1 MKKVVKGDIF
11 YADLRSAKGNE
22 IGGRTIPV
30 LVLQNNI
37 SNISNKTTIVAPI
50 SEKVGDED
58 KQPTHVLVKQ
68 FKDVRPGSFVML
80 EQIRVIDRSRLK
92 GYIGM
97 LDEEQMK
104 EVCLALRMTFDI

>member
-11 YADLRSAKGNE
+11 YADLRSAKGKE

-37 SNISNKTTIVAPI
+37 SNISSMTTIVAPI
-50 SEKVGDED
+50 SEKMLEED

-68 FKDVRPGSFVML
+68 FKDIRPDSFVML